1 MTKNFKSLLW
11 GQNISNVL
19 IVIFG
24 QREHKGAVQWLA
36 DVEYSSVTTAEGL
49 DALMGHAVTAEELE
63 VQVKQE
69 E

>member
-1 MTKNFKSLLW
+1 MTRSFKSLLW
-11 GQNISNVL
+11 EQNISNVL
-19 IVIFG
+19 IAIFG

-49 DALMGHAVTAEELE
+49 DALMGRAVTAEERE
-63 VQVKQE
+63 VEVEQE